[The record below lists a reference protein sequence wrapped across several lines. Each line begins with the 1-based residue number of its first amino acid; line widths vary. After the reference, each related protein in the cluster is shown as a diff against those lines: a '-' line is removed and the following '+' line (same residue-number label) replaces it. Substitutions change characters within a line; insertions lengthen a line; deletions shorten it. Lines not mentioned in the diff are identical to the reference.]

1 MGQAVTAKHAKIAKM
16 KTINYETVREIAL
29 ALPNVED
36 GLSYAAPALKVG
48 GKLMVR
54 LREDLDAI
62 VVLTTFEERDE
73 LMAAEPDD
81 IFHHGSLP
89 QLSIHSG
96 QSCQRYR
103 RRSSRTRPPII
114 RPRPADK
121 KEISNEVTI

>member
-1 MGQAVTAKHAKIAKM
+1 M

-73 LMAAEPDD
+73 LISADPTTYFITD
-81 IFHHGSLP
+81 HYLNYPYVLVSLANVTEDA
-89 QLSIHSG
+89 L
-96 QSCQRYR
+96 RDLV
-103 RRSSRTRPPII
+103 RRSYELARLGKKKVRT
-114 RPRPADK
+114 
-121 KEISNEVTI
+121 T